1 MELKMFER
9 KSIYREMSKE
19 YQRSRKKEKTI
30 ILDFFLKTTG
40 LTSRNY
46 AERLLRLHEK
56 SVRIGKKEYVKT
68 DIVKQGKISGRR
80 KKYSKEVVEALIQ
93 IYLTQR
99 RQKAKSFSFLFRK
112 FGIVDEAILSKQL
125 CKFQRV

>member
-9 KSIYREMSKE
+9 KPMVSINSSQVYREMSKE

-46 AERLLRLHEK
+46 AARLLRLHGK
-56 SVRIGKKEYVKT
+56 SVRVICQSRHCETRQNIWQKE
-68 DIVKQGKISGRR
+68 KIW
-80 KKYSKEVVEALIQ
+80 
-93 IYLTQR
+93 
-99 RQKAKSFSFLFRK
+99 
-112 FGIVDEAILSKQL
+112 
-125 CKFQRV
+125 

>member
-9 KSIYREMSKE
+9 KPMVSINSSQVYREMSKE

-46 AERLLRLHEK
+46 AARLLRLHGK
-56 SVRIGKKEYVKT
+56 SVRIGKKEYVKA

-80 KKYSKEVVEALIQ
+80 KKYGKEVVEALIQ
-93 IYLTQR
+93 TMRDWCREKSKIYKR
-99 RQKAKSFSFLFRK
+99 
-112 FGIVDEAILSKQL
+112 
-125 CKFQRV
+125 